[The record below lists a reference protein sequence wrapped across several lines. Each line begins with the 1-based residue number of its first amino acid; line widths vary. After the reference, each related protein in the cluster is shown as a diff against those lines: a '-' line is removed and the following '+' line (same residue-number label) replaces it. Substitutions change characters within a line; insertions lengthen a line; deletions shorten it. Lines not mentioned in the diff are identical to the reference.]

1 MGHLQGFELKKL
13 EGGLGRISNN
23 GDSRFLLIGAMPVD
37 TTEAEHGQVYRLLQI
52 EDAEKLGINE
62 SFDANKKVL
71 AHYQISEVFRL
82 APDTDLFFLPLPAGA
97 KLQDKATEILTTLR
111 ELNQVRGVA
120 AFGFS
125 NDLSSL
131 AGEVET
137 IQTQIVE
144 EAKKDGI
151 LLDFIL
157 VEGKGKQGLSYSNL
171 EDLKAKNAPQISLVI
186 GQDSAV
192 ATLDDAYKY
201 HACVG
206 SALGMLS
213 VRSVAENIGS
223 VDIENKPDT
232 ARTYN
237 TYSLTDEGLKKFIKV
252 ALSTGENINEISTQS
267 QQDLN
272 NKGYIFAGTYVDVA
286 GFYFSNSHTCVSKS
300 SDFTYIENNR
310 VWNKAARLVRAALTP
325 RIKSKL
331 KKDPQTGYLKASTTA
346 YLENLAQKAIEQMQ
360 IADEIS
366 GYSVYINPKQIVSET
381 EALKVKISIVV
392 DPILHKIEGEIG
404 LTQNL

>member
-1 MGHLQGFELKKL
+1 MGYLEGFKLKKL
-13 EGGLGRISNN
+13 ESGLGRTISTK
-23 GDSRFLLIGAMPVD
+23 DSVFLLVGAM
-37 TTEAEHGQVYRLLQI
+37 TIASTSLEHGKAYRLLQI

-62 SFDANKKVL
+62 SYDANQKVL
-71 AHYQISEVFRL
+71 VHYHISEVFRL
-82 APDTDLFFLPLPAGA
+82 APNAEIYFLPVATGG
-97 KLQDKATEILTTLR
+97 KLQDKSADILKVLR
-111 ELNQVRGVA
+111 EQQTIKGIA
-120 AFGFS
+120 AFGFT
-125 NDLSSL
+125 NDVSILPT
-131 AGEVET
+131 EVEVL
-137 IQTQIVE
+137 QTQIVE
-144 EAKKDGI
+144 EAKKDGV

-157 VEGKGKQGLSYSNL
+157 VEGKGKDNISYSDL
-171 EDLKAKNAPQISLVI
+171 EDLKVKNAPQVSVII
-186 GQDSAV
+186 GQDKDV
-192 ATLDDAYKY
+192 AKLDEAYKY
-201 HACVG
+201 HACIG
-206 SALGMLS
+206 SALGMIA

-237 TYSLTDEGLKKFIKV
+237 TYSLTDEGLKKFIKA

>member
-23 GDSRFLLIGAMPVD
+23 GDSRFLFIGAMPVD

-71 AHYQISEVFRL
+71 AHYHISEVFRL
-82 APDTDLFFLPLPAGA
+82 APDTELFFLPLPAGA
-97 KLQDKATEILTTLR
+97 KLQDKSTEILTTLR
-111 ELNQVRGVA
+111 ELKQVRGIA
-120 AFGFS
+120 AFGFE
-125 NDLSSL
+125 NDLSTL
-131 AGEVET
+131 AGEVENL
-137 IQTQIVE
+137 QTKIVE

-151 LLDFIL
+151 LLDFVL
-157 VEGKGKQGLSYSNL
+157 VEGKGKESLSLADL
-171 EDLKAKNAPQISLVI
+171 EELKTKQAPQISVII
-186 GQDSAV
+186 GQDKAV
-192 ATLDDAYKY
+192 ADLDEAYKY
-201 HACVG
+201 HACIG
-206 SALGMLS
+206 AALGMLS
-213 VRSVAENIGS
+213 VRSVAENLGS
-223 VDIENKPDT
+223 VDIENKPKT
-232 ARTYN
+232 ARSYTTYP
-237 TYSLTDEGLKKFIKV
+237 LTDESLGKFVKV
-252 ALSTGENINEISTQS
+252 GFSTGESISEISTQS

-272 NKGYIFAGTYVDVA
+272 NKGYIFVGVYVDVA
-286 GFYFSNSHTCVSKS
+286 GFYFSNSHTCVSAA

-331 KKDPQTGYLKASTTA
+331 KKDPNTGYLKASTTA
-346 YLENLAQKAIEQMQ
+346 YLENLAEKAIAQME

-366 GYSVYINPKQIVSET
+366 GYSVYINPQQIVSET
-381 EALKVKISIVV
+381 EALKVRISIVV

-404 LTQNL
+404 LTQKV

>member
-13 EGGLGRISNN
+13 EGGLGRLSNN
-23 GDSRFLLIGAMPVD
+23 ADNSFLLIGAVPVD
-37 TTEAEHGQVYRLLQI
+37 TTTMQHGQTYRLLQV
-52 EDAEKLGINE
+52 EDAEKLGVNE

-71 AHYQISEVFRL
+71 AHYHISEVFRL
-82 APDTDLFFLPLPAGA
+82 APDTELFFLPLPTGA

-111 ELNQVRGVA
+111 ELKKVKGIA
-120 AFGFS
+120 AFGFT
-125 NDLSSL
+125 NDLSTL
-131 AGEVET
+131 AGEVEAL
-137 IQTQIVE
+137 QTKIVE

-151 LLDFIL
+151 LLDFVL
-157 VEGKGKQGLSYSNL
+157 VEGKGKDSLKIANL
-171 EDLKAKNAPQISLVI
+171 EDLKTKNAPQISVII
-186 GQDSAV
+186 GQDKAI
-192 ATLDDAYKY
+192 ADLDTDYKY
-201 HACVG
+201 HACIG
-206 SALGMLS
+206 AALGMLS
-213 VRSVAENIGS
+213 VRSVAENLGS
-223 VDIENKPDT
+223 VDIENKPKN
-232 ARTYN
+232 ARSYN
-237 TYSLTDEGLKKFIKV
+237 TYPLTDEGLGKFVKV
-252 ALSTGENINEISTQS
+252 AFSTGESISEVSTES

-272 NKGYIFAGTYVDVA
+272 NKGYIFAGVYVDVA
-286 GFYFSNSHTCVSKS
+286 GFYFSNSHTCVSAA

-366 GYSVYINPKQIVSET
+366 GYSVFINPKQIVSET